1 MSTAGEFSKASYISS
16 HATGLLP
23 PDNMDEEEII
33 HLEGYADQRVGT
45 GIKRR
50 GFQSRFKALKKQDKI
65 ICHLPIK
72 GTKTTKEEW
81 AQFYKERQS
90 GRGKSGK
97 IRMHAFYHFLKKE
110 PTRRNSDFYYYAIPK
125 GFTQTDLITL
135 ETDYDEMLGHRGEVY
150 EFRVESRVSKK
161 VGLCILRRKA

>member
-1 MSTAGEFSKASYISS
+1 
-16 HATGLLP
+16 
-23 PDNMDEEEII
+23 MDEEEII

-45 GIKRR
+45 GIKRK
-50 GFQSRFKALKKQDKI
+50 GFQSRFKTLKKQDKI

-81 AQFYKERQS
+81 AQFYKEKQS

-97 IRMHAFYHFLKKE
+97 ISIHAFYHFLKKE
-110 PTRRNSDFYYYAIPK
+110 PTNNKNHYYYYAIPK
-125 GFTQTDLITL
+125 GFTQTDLVML
-135 ETDYDEMLGHRGEVY
+135 ETDYKEMIDQKGEIY

-161 VGLCILRRKA
+161 VGLCTLKRNA

>member
-1 MSTAGEFSKASYISS
+1 
-16 HATGLLP
+16 
-23 PDNMDEEEII
+23 MDEEEII
-33 HLEGYADQRVGT
+33 QLEGYADQRVGT
-45 GIKRR
+45 GIKRK

-81 AQFYKERQS
+81 AQFYKEGQS

-97 IRMHAFYHFLKKE
+97 INIHAFYHFLKTQ
-110 PTRRNSDFYYYAIPK
+110 PTNKNDNLYYYAIPK
-125 GFTQTDLITL
+125 GFTQTDLVAL
-135 ETDYDEMLGHRGEVY
+135 ETDYEEMIGQKGEIY

-161 VGLCILRRKA
+161 VGLCTLRRKT

>member
-1 MSTAGEFSKASYISS
+1 
-16 HATGLLP
+16 
-23 PDNMDEEEII
+23 MDEEEII

-50 GFQSRFKALKKQDKI
+50 GFQSRFKALKKGDKI
-65 ICHLPIK
+65 YCHLPIK
-72 GTKTTKEEW
+72 GPKTTKEEW

-97 IRMHAFYHFLKKE
+97 ISMHAFYHFLKKE
-110 PTRRNSDFYYYAIPK
+110 PSNENNDYYYYAIPK

-150 EFRVESRVSKK
+150 EFRVESRISKK
-161 VGLCILRRKA
+161 VGLCILKRKA